1 MRVVGYPTAANDGA
15 TDSADA
21 PRAALSAVLVRTG
34 EKDQRAFQ
42 RLYQLTSAK
51 LFGICL
57 RICGERKAAEDVL
70 QEVYLT
76 IWLRAASYKAERGSP
91 ITWLAT
97 IARNRAIDWQRSQR
111 SGTTAGLDQ
120 VAEIAD
126 AQPLASER
134 LLFDEADRKLY
145 DCLDTL
151 AGEQR
156 GAIRSAFFDGL
167 TYAQLAERRG
177 IPLATMKSRVRRGLA
192 RLRECLDH
200 DA

>member
-1 MRVVGYPTAANDGA
+1 MTPGAAND
-15 TDSADA
+15 ADA
-21 PRAALSAVLVRTG
+21 PRAALSDVLVRTG
-34 EKDQRAFQ
+34 TKDQRAFQ
-42 RLYQLTSAK
+42 RLYRLTSAK

-76 IWLRAASYKAERGSP
+76 VWLRAGSYKAERGNP

-97 IARNRAIDWQRSQR
+97 IARNRAIDWQRAHR
-111 SGTTAGLDQ
+111 GGTSTGIDQ
-120 VAEIAD
+120 IAELAD
-126 AQPLASER
+126 ERPSASDR
-134 LLFDEADRKLY
+134 LLFAEADQQLY
-145 DCLDTL
+145 TCLDTL
-151 AGEQR
+151 ADEQHA
-156 GAIRSAFFDGL
+156 AIRSAFFDGI

-200 DA
+200 DV